1 MGRIASQVPGDNE
14 DRGRNGRGPGTENLG
29 TGDAKADD
37 LGRSGRL
44 FWDVADRS
52 NCHSE
57 RREESGELGW
67 LSQLRGSRYGAG
79 SEGQGVLLARQPKK
93 GLTRSLDG

>member
-1 MGRIASQVPGDNE
+1 MAE
-14 DRGRNGRGPGTENLG
+14 
-29 TGDAKADD
+29 D

-44 FWDVADRS
+44 FWSVADRNS
-52 NCHSE
+52 CHSE
-57 RREESGELGW
+57 RSEESGELDW
-67 LSQLRGSRYGAG
+67 LSQLRGCGNGAG